1 MAETIART
9 RPGDD
14 VHGPGTDGFP
24 GREDPWALF
33 RDWMAEAK
41 RAEPNDPLA
50 LALAT
55 DGADGLPDVRIMLLK
70 SFDARGLVFF
80 TNDGSAKGVQLAEN
94 AHAAVVLHWKSLRR
108 QVRARGSVTPVGAE
122 ESDAY
127 FARRPRE
134 SRIGALASRQS
145 RPLADRETLLREVDT
160 LTCRLDGR
168 PVPRPAHWRG
178 FRLLPA
184 AFEFWQERAHRLH
197 DRVRF
202 AKEAGG
208 WVSTCLYP

>member
-1 MAETIART
+1 MRALPWRTWPIAH
-9 RPGDD
+9 PSQ
-14 VHGPGTDGFP
+14 HDGQP
-24 GREDPWALF
+24 YHHTA
-33 RDWMAEAK
+33 
-41 RAEPNDPLA
+41 
-50 LALAT
+50 
-55 DGADGLPDVRIMLLK
+55 
-70 SFDARGLVFF
+70 
-80 TNDGSAKGVQLAEN
+80 GSN
-94 AHAAVVLHWKSLRR
+94 
-108 QVRARGSVTPVGAE
+108 T
-122 ESDAY
+122 Y

-160 LTCRLDGR
+160 LTCRLDGQ